1 MKFKLIL
8 ENKKDI
14 KLNQQTL
21 KQISIVLESIK
32 FVQDF
37 QVIFDH
43 AEIEVNV
50 DATYTEKKYKEFFNS
65 FKLVKEV
72 KLTK

>member
-14 KLNQQTL
+14 KLNQQTV
-21 KQISIVLESIK
+21 KQMSIVLESVK

-37 QVIFDH
+37 QVLFDH
-43 AEIEVNV
+43 AEIEVEVN
-50 DATYTEKKYKEFFNS
+50 TTFSEKKYKEFFNS

-72 KLTK
+72 KFIK